1 VAEVAIVMIVPT
13 RTVVPGVGVT
23 VDWAVITVSVV
34 GVAAVVVPVMV
45 VDRAQDQCRR
55 DARSDAPALA
65 PAMMRLCTIG
75 RAMIIRVKAAVV
87 ISVVGFRAFIE
98 CSSTLHHGS
107 TRPLRMA

>member
-1 VAEVAIVMIVPT
+1 MTMMAVDVAEVAIVMIVPT

-34 GVAAVVVPVMV
+34 GVAAVVVVPVMV

-75 RAMIIRVKAAVV
+75 RAKHDHQ
-87 ISVVGFRAFIE
+87 G
-98 CSSTLHHGS
+98 
-107 TRPLRMA
+107 